1 MLLLWSYPLNTI
13 IQRRDNKET
22 KQRKQIQYNNSCAR
36 QEDRGKENNMGERS
50 KQCKNNTSRI
60 QAQYKNNAS
69 TIQAGGRVKRTKPRG
84 NEEIDETMRLW

>member
-1 MLLLWSYPLNTI
+1 
-13 IQRRDNKET
+13 
-22 KQRKQIQYNNSCAR
+22 
-36 QEDRGKENNMGERS
+36 MGERS

-69 TIQAGGRVKRTKPRG
+69 TIQAGVRVKRTKPRG